1 MQQELK
7 QLVTSP
13 VKNRKSKCM
22 RACSQLALS
31 TLKQFSL
38 GWVGL
43 PASVSIINISLYLP
57 TDGSTLCRPPLSQ
70 IFSTLDS
77 RVCQVDGSNS
87 LPQQSIW

>member
-22 RACSQLALS
+22 CACSQLALS

-38 GWVGL
+38 LETELEGGWVF
-43 PASVSIINISLYLP
+43 
-57 TDGSTLCRPPLSQ
+57 PLQ
-70 IFSTLDS
+70 L
-77 RVCQVDGSNS
+77 V
-87 LPQQSIW
+87 